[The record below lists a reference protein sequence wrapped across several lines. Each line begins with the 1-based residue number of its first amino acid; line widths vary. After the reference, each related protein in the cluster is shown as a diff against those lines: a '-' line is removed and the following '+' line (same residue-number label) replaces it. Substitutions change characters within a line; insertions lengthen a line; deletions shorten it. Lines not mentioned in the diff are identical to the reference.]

1 MSKSTRKPRRPAGN
15 AHLYLGKAGHLRV
28 MSEFLL
34 RGYNVATPEVDVGDD
49 VYVVQD
55 DSGKLWKIQVKTAT
69 ANPSKKG
76 YSAQVKMPLKQLRLV
91 RDPEIRYIVA
101 IREKKN
107 WQPYIIIGRPDLYT
121 LYKQEGIGS
130 RSGAYVMFRFSFD
143 KSSQKLNL
151 GKRDLTGNMDNWEEW
166 PLIRKSA
173 PKSKRPKKK

>member
-34 RGYNVATPEVDVGDD
+34 RGYNVATPEVDIGDD

-91 RDPEIRYIVA
+91 RDPEITYIVA
-101 IREKKN
+101 IRYKKE
-107 WQPYIIIGRPDLYT
+107 WQPYIILQRPKLDGF
-121 LYKQEGIGS
+121 YKREGIGS

-143 KSSQKLNL
+143 KSARKLNL
-151 GKRDLTGNMDNWEEW
+151 GKIDLTDNQNNWEEW
-166 PLIRKSA
+166 PLIRKLA
-173 PKSKRPKKK
+173 PKSKRRRKK

>member
-1 MSKSTRKPRRPAGN
+1 
-15 AHLYLGKAGHLRV
+15 

-69 ANPSKKG
+69 ANPTKKG

-101 IREKKN
+101 IRERKD
-107 WQPYIIIGRPDLYT
+107 WQPYIIIGRPDLYA
-121 LYKQEGIGS
+121 LYKQERIGS
-130 RSGAYVMFRFSFD
+130 RAGAYVMFRFSFD
-143 KSSQKLNL
+143 ESNQKLHL
-151 GKRDLTGNMDNWEEW
+151 GKIDLTDNLNNWKEW
-166 PLIRKSA
+166 PLISKSA
-173 PKSKRPKKK
+173 PKSKRRKRK